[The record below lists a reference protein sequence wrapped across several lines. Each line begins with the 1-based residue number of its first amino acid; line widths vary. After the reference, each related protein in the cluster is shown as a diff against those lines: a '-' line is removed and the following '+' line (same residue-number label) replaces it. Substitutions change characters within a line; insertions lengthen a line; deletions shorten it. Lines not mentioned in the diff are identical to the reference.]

1 MKSLYVCEKCGKMFE
16 DYDQAWAC
24 ERAHITL
31 DQVFSWELP
40 NGSDI
45 QVDFYQEG
53 ESLPEY
59 MVMKANV
66 YNENGDFV
74 TTTMPNG
81 HEVLRYKAVV
91 YKRVDKVKLPN
102 GMTPDDYTDAMLRRQ
117 ISDNPPEDETEEDEE
132 EG

>member
-16 DYDQAWAC
+16 EYDQAWAC
-24 ERAHITL
+24 ERSHITL
-31 DQVFSWELP
+31 DQVFSWDLP
-40 NGSDI
+40 NGSDM

-53 ESLPEY
+53 EATPEY
-59 MVMKANV
+59 IVMKANV
-66 YNENGDFV
+66 HNEYGDFA

-81 HEVLRYKAVV
+81 HEALRYRAVV

-117 ISDNPPEDETEEDEE
+117 IADNPKEDENEEE

>member
-1 MKSLYVCEKCGKMFE
+1 MKELYLCEKCGKMHTSYN
-16 DYDQAWAC
+16 DAW
-24 ERAHITL
+24 ERERSHITL

-45 QVDFYQEG
+45 QCNLYQEG

-81 HEVLRYKAVV
+81 HEVLKYKAVV

-117 ISDNPPEDETEEDEE
+117 IADNPKEDENEEE

>member
-1 MKSLYVCEKCGKMFE
+1 MKELYLCEKCGKMHT
-16 DYDQAWAC
+16 DYNSAWEC
-24 ERAHITL
+24 EKSHITL
-31 DQVFSWELP
+31 DQTFSWDLP
-40 NGSDI
+40 SGSDI
-45 QVDFYQEG
+45 QVNFYQEG

-66 YNENGDFV
+66 IGKDGDYA
-74 TTTMPNG
+74 TTLMPNG
-81 HEVLRYKAVV
+81 HEALRYSAVV

-117 ISDNPPEDETEEDEE
+117 IADNPKEDENEEE

>member
-1 MKSLYVCEKCGKMFE
+1 MHTS
-16 DYDQAWAC
+16 YDDAWKC
-24 ERAHITL
+24 ERSHITL
-31 DQVFSWELP
+31 EQVYSWDLP
-40 NGSDI
+40 NGSDM
-45 QVDFYQEG
+45 QVNFYQEG
-53 ESLPEY
+53 EATPEY
-59 MVMKANV
+59 MVMKANA

-81 HEVLRYKAVV
+81 HEALRYRAVV

-117 ISDNPPEDETEEDEE
+117 IADNPKEDETVEE

>member
-16 DYDQAWAC
+16 EYDQAWAC
-24 ERAHITL
+24 ERSHITL
-31 DQVFSWELP
+31 DQVFSWDLP
-40 NGSDI
+40 NGSDM
-45 QVDFYQEG
+45 QVDFYRDG

-59 MVMKANV
+59 IVMKANV
-66 YNENGDFV
+66 HNEYGDFA

-81 HEVLRYKAVV
+81 HEALRYRAVV

-117 ISDNPPEDETEEDEE
+117 IADNPKEDENEEDE
-132 EG
+132 G

>member
-16 DYDQAWAC
+16 EYDQAWAC
-24 ERAHITL
+24 ERSHITL
-31 DQVFSWELP
+31 DQVFSWDLP
-40 NGSDI
+40 NGSDM
-45 QVDFYQEG
+45 QVDFYQNG

-59 MVMKANV
+59 IVMKANV
-66 YNENGDFV
+66 HNEYGDFA

-81 HEVLRYKAVV
+81 HEALRYRAVV

-117 ISDNPPEDETEEDEE
+117 ITDNPKEDENEEDE
-132 EG
+132 G

>member
-16 DYDQAWAC
+16 EYDQAWAC
-24 ERAHITL
+24 ERSHITL
-31 DQVFSWELP
+31 DQVFSWDLP
-40 NGSDI
+40 NGSDM

-53 ESLPEY
+53 EATPEY

-66 YNENGDFV
+66 HNEYGDFA

-81 HEVLRYKAVV
+81 HEALRYRAVV

-117 ISDNPPEDETEEDEE
+117 IADNPKEDETEEDE
-132 EG
+132 G

>member
-1 MKSLYVCEKCGKMFE
+1 MKELYLCEKCGKMHTS
-16 DYDQAWAC
+16 YDDAWKC
-24 ERAHITL
+24 EQSHITL
-31 DQVFSWELP
+31 DQVFSWDLP
-40 NGSDI
+40 NGSDM
-45 QVDFYQEG
+45 QVDFYQDG

-81 HEVLRYKAVV
+81 HEVLFFRAVV

-102 GMTPDDYTDAMLRRQ
+102 GLTPDDYTDAMLRRQ
-117 ISDNPPEDETEEDEE
+117 IADNPKEDENEEE

>member
-1 MKSLYVCEKCGKMFE
+1 MKELYLCEKCGKMHTSYN
-16 DYDQAWAC
+16 DAWEC
-24 ERAHITL
+24 ERSHITL

-45 QVDFYQEG
+45 QCNLYQEG

-66 YNENGDFV
+66 YNENGDFA

-81 HEVLRYKAVV
+81 CEAMRYRAAVSP
-91 YKRVDKVKLPN
+91 RVDKAKLPN
-102 GMTPDDYTDAMLRRQ
+102 RMTPDDYTDAILRRPLA
-117 ISDNPPEDETEEDEE
+117 DNPQEDE
-132 EG
+132 G

>member
-16 DYDQAWAC
+16 EYDQAWAC
-24 ERAHITL
+24 ERSHITL
-31 DQVFSWELP
+31 DQVFSWDLP
-40 NGSDI
+40 NGSDM
-45 QVDFYQEG
+45 QVDFYQDG

-59 MVMKANV
+59 IVMKANIH
-66 YNENGDFV
+66 NEYGDFA

-81 HEVLRYKAVV
+81 HEALRYRAVV
-91 YKRVDKVKLPN
+91 YKRVDKLKLPN

-117 ISDNPPEDETEEDEE
+117 IADNPPEDETEEE

>member
-16 DYDQAWAC
+16 EYDQAWAC
-24 ERAHITL
+24 ERSHITL
-31 DQVFSWELP
+31 AQVFRWELP

-45 QVDFYQEG
+45 QVNFYQEG
-53 ESLPEY
+53 EATPEY
-59 MVMKANV
+59 TVVKANV
-66 YNENGDFV
+66 YDENGEFATV
-74 TTTMPNG
+74 TMPNG
-81 HEVLRYKAVV
+81 HEALRYRAIV

-117 ISDNPPEDETEEDEE
+117 IADNPKEDETEEE

>member
-16 DYDQAWAC
+16 EYDQAWAC
-24 ERAHITL
+24 ERSHITL
-31 DQVFSWELP
+31 DQVFSWDLP
-40 NGSDI
+40 DGSDM
-45 QVDFYQEG
+45 QVNFYQNG
-53 ESLPEY
+53 ESTPEY

-66 YNENGDFV
+66 ISKNGDYA
-74 TTTMPNG
+74 TTLMPNG
-81 HEVLRYKAVV
+81 HEALRYRAVV

-117 ISDNPPEDETEEDEE
+117 IADNPKEDENEEE

>member
-16 DYDQAWAC
+16 EYDQAWAC
-24 ERAHITL
+24 ERSHITL
-31 DQVFSWELP
+31 DQVFSWDLP
-40 NGSDI
+40 SGSDM

-66 YNENGDFV
+66 YNENGDFATV
-74 TTTMPNG
+74 TMPNG
-81 HEVLRYKAVV
+81 HEVLRYRAVV

-102 GMTPDDYTDAMLRRQ
+102 GMTPDDYTDAILRRQ
-117 ISDNPPEDETEEDEE
+117 IVDNPPEDETEEE

>member
-1 MKSLYVCEKCGKMFE
+1 MKNLYVCEKCGKVFSE
-16 DYDQAWAC
+16 YDEAWAC
-24 ERAHITL
+24 ERSHITL
-31 DQVFSWELP
+31 DQVFSWDLP
-40 NGSDI
+40 NGSDM
-45 QVDFYQEG
+45 QVDFYQDG

-59 MVMKANV
+59 IVMKANV
-66 YNENGDFV
+66 HNEYGDFA

-81 HEVLRYKAVV
+81 HEALRYRAVV

-117 ISDNPPEDETEEDEE
+117 IADNPPEDENEEE

>member
-16 DYDQAWAC
+16 EYDQALAC
-24 ERAHITL
+24 ELSHVTL
-31 DQVFSWELP
+31 DQVFNWDLP
-40 NGSDI
+40 VGSDI
-45 QVDFYQEG
+45 QVNFYQNG

-66 YNENGDFV
+66 IGKDGAFA
-74 TTTMPNG
+74 TTLMPNG
-81 HEVLRYKAVV
+81 HEALRYRAVI

-117 ISDNPPEDETEEDEE
+117 IADNPPEDETEEE

>member
-1 MKSLYVCEKCGKMFE
+1 MKELYLCEKCGKMHT
-16 DYDQAWAC
+16 DYNSAWEC
-24 ERAHITL
+24 ERSHVTL
-31 DQVFSWELP
+31 EQVYSWDLP
-40 NGSDI
+40 NGSDM

-59 MVMKANV
+59 IVMKSNV
-66 YNENGDFV
+66 YNKDGDYK

-81 HEVLRYKAVV
+81 HEALRYRAVV

-117 ISDNPPEDETEEDEE
+117 IADNPPEDENEEDE
-132 EG
+132 G

>member
-16 DYDQAWAC
+16 EYDQAWAC
-24 ERAHITL
+24 ERSHITL
-31 DQVFSWELP
+31 DQVFSWDLP
-40 NGSDI
+40 NGSDM
-45 QVDFYQEG
+45 QVDFYQDG

-59 MVMKANV
+59 IVMKANIH
-66 YNENGDFV
+66 NEYGDFA

-81 HEVLRYKAVV
+81 HEALRYRAVV

-117 ISDNPPEDETEEDEE
+117 IADNPPEDENEEDE
-132 EG
+132 G

>member
-16 DYDQAWAC
+16 EYDQALAC
-24 ERAHITL
+24 ERSHITL
-31 DQVFSWELP
+31 DQVFSWDLP
-40 NGSDI
+40 NGSDM
-45 QVDFYQEG
+45 QVDFYQDG

-59 MVMKANV
+59 IVMKANV
-66 YNENGDFV
+66 IGKNGDYA
-74 TTTMPNG
+74 TTLMPNG
-81 HEVLRYKAVV
+81 HEALRYRAVV

-117 ISDNPPEDETEEDEE
+117 IADNPKEDETEE

>member
-1 MKSLYVCEKCGKMFE
+1 MKSLYACEKCGKMFE
-16 DYDQAWAC
+16 EYDQAWAC
-24 ERAHITL
+24 ERSHIAL
-31 DQVFSWELP
+31 DQVFSWDLP

-53 ESLPEY
+53 ESTPEY

-66 YNENGDFV
+66 YNKDGDFATV
-74 TTTMPNG
+74 RMPNG
-81 HEVLRYKAVV
+81 YTVSKYRAVV

-117 ISDNPPEDETEEDEE
+117 IADNPKEDENEEE

>member
-16 DYDQAWAC
+16 EYDQALAC
-24 ERAHITL
+24 ELSHVTL
-31 DQVFSWELP
+31 DQVFNWDLP
-40 NGSDI
+40 VGSDI
-45 QVDFYQEG
+45 QVNFYQNG

-66 YNENGDFV
+66 IGKDGDYA
-74 TTTMPNG
+74 TTLMPNG
-81 HEVLRYKAVV
+81 HEVLRYRAVV

-117 ISDNPPEDETEEDEE
+117 IADNPPEDETEEE